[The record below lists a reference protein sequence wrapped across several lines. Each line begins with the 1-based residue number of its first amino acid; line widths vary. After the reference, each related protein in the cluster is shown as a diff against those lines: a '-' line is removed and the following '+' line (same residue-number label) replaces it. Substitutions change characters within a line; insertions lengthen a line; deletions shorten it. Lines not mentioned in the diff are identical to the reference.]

1 MESTS
6 IEVCPLLKFIIHLE
20 SLIMK
25 PQEFLFHGLFSPHSG
40 DKAILQNQL
49 HWTLRITAALCFIG
63 HGTWGLITKAGWLPF
78 FASQGIEPEIAW
90 KLQPLI
96 GAFDILMAVILLRK
110 PNRSIIIWMFL
121 WALWTAILRPLAGN
135 LEKVQVDGEWI
146 VQLATES
153 MRVAKMQTWE
163 FWERAGNW
171 GPPFM
176 LLVMGGAFAMTRKD
190 LLEPYKEP
198 EIKDST
204 IDTVFFL
211 CKVCL
216 ALLLIGHSGFGFA
229 VEKKMLIDHWQSIGV
244 NADIAFI
251 TKVGYAE
258 FALGVLIFIF
268 PLRPF
273 IFLALFWK
281 LFTEFL
287 YVPADTVA
295 GMGMVN
301 IFEWIERWGDY
312 GVPLIMLYILSY
324 RKANDA

>member
-1 MESTS
+1 
-6 IEVCPLLKFIIHLE
+6 
-20 SLIMK
+20 MK
-25 PQEFLFHGLFSPHSG
+25 PHAFFLHGLFSPHSG
-40 DKAILQNQL
+40 DKKTLQSQL

-78 FASQGIEPEIAW
+78 FQSQGIEPDIAW

-110 PNRSIIIWMFL
+110 PNRTILIWMFL

-135 LEKVQVDGEWI
+135 LEKIQVDGEWI
-146 VQLATES
+146 VQLATDS
-153 MRVAKMQTWE
+153 MRVAKMQIWE
-163 FWERAGNW
+163 FLERAGNW
-171 GPPFM
+171 GPPFI
-176 LLVMGGAFAMTRKD
+176 LLVMGGAFALSNKD
-190 LLEPYKEP
+190 LVTPYKEP

-211 CKVCL
+211 LKACL
-216 ALLLIGHSGFGFA
+216 ALLLIGHAGFGFA

-244 NADIAFI
+244 NADVAFI
-251 TKVGYAE
+251 TQVGYAE
-258 FALGVLIFIF
+258 FVLGVLVFIA
-268 PLRPF
+268 PLRPL
-273 IFLALFWK
+273 ILLALGWK

-295 GMGMVN
+295 GMGIVN

-312 GVPLIMLYILSY
+312 GVPLAMVYILSY
-324 RKANDA
+324 RKAKKA

>member
-1 MESTS
+1 
-6 IEVCPLLKFIIHLE
+6 
-20 SLIMK
+20 MK
-25 PQEFLFHGLFSPHSG
+25 PHAFFLHGLFSPHSG
-40 DKAILQNQL
+40 DKKTLQSQL

-78 FASQGIEPEIAW
+78 FQSQGIEPDIAW

-110 PNRSIIIWMFL
+110 PNRTILIWMFL

-135 LEKVQVDGEWI
+135 LEKIQVDGEWI
-146 VQLATES
+146 VQVATDS
-153 MRVAKMQTWE
+153 MRVAKMQIWE
-163 FWERAGNW
+163 FLERAGNW
-171 GPPFM
+171 GPPFI
-176 LLVMGGAFAMTRKD
+176 LLVMGGSFALTNKD
-190 LLEPYKEP
+190 LVTPYKEP

-211 CKVCL
+211 LKACL
-216 ALLLIGHSGFGFA
+216 ALLLIGHAGFGFA

-244 NADIAFI
+244 NADVAFI
-251 TKVGYAE
+251 TQVGYAE
-258 FALGVLIFIF
+258 FVLGVLVFIA
-268 PLRPF
+268 PLRPL
-273 IFLALFWK
+273 ILLALGWK

-295 GMGMVN
+295 GMGIVN

-312 GVPLIMLYILSY
+312 GVPLAMLYILSY
-324 RKANDA
+324 RKAKKA

>member
-1 MESTS
+1 
-6 IEVCPLLKFIIHLE
+6 
-20 SLIMK
+20 MK
-25 PQEFLFHGLFSPHSG
+25 PHAFFLHGLFSPHSG
-40 DKAILQNQL
+40 DKKTLQSQL

-78 FASQGIEPEIAW
+78 FQSQGIEPDIAW

-110 PNRSIIIWMFL
+110 PNRTILIWMFL

-135 LEKVQVDGEWI
+135 LEKIQVDGEWI
-146 VQLATES
+146 VQLATDS
-153 MRVAKMQTWE
+153 MRVAKMQIWE
-163 FWERAGNW
+163 FLERAGNW
-171 GPPFM
+171 GPPFI
-176 LLVMGGAFAMTRKD
+176 LLVMGGAFALSNKD
-190 LLEPYKEP
+190 LVTPYKEP

-211 CKVCL
+211 LKACL
-216 ALLLIGHSGFGFA
+216 ALLLIGHAGFGFA

-244 NADIAFI
+244 NADMAFI
-251 TKVGYAE
+251 TQVGYAE
-258 FALGVLIFIF
+258 FVLGVLIFIA
-268 PLRPF
+268 PLRPL
-273 IFLALFWK
+273 ILLALGWK

-295 GMGMVN
+295 GMGIVN

-312 GVPLIMLYILSY
+312 GVPLAMLYILSY
-324 RKANDA
+324 RKAKKA

>member
-1 MESTS
+1 
-6 IEVCPLLKFIIHLE
+6 
-20 SLIMK
+20 MK
-25 PQEFLFHGLFSPHSG
+25 PQEFLLNGVFGPHSG
-40 DKAILQNQL
+40 DRQTLQTQL
-49 HWTLRITAALCFIG
+49 HWTLRVTAALCFIG
-63 HGTWGLITKAGWLPF
+63 HGTWGLITKSGWLPF

-96 GAFDILMAVILLRK
+96 GLFDIMMAVILLRK
-110 PNRSIIIWMFL
+110 PNRTVLIWMFL

-135 LEKVQVDGEWI
+135 LEKVQVDGVWN
-146 VQLATES
+146 VQLAES

-176 LLVMGGAFAMTRKD
+176 LLVMGGAFALTRKD
-190 LLEPYKEP
+190 LLETYQEP

-204 IDTVFFL
+204 IDTIFFL
-211 CKVCL
+211 CKACL
-216 ALLLIGHSGFGFA
+216 AFLLIGHAGFGFA

-244 NADIAFI
+244 NADVAFI
-251 TKVGYAE
+251 TQVGYAE
-258 FALGVLIFIF
+258 FALGVLIFLAPIR
-268 PLRPF
+268 PL
-273 IFLALFWK
+273 IFLALGWK

-295 GMGMVN
+295 GMGIIN

-312 GVPLIMLYILSY
+312 GIPLAMLYILSY
-324 RKANDA
+324 RKAKTA